1 MLGSSER
8 KVGAL
13 CASERGGGLPRN
25 PGGVGSAT
33 GIEVTFQKGNREYLL
48 YSVLPL
54 ISQTLKRMRS
64 FHTDGYRSHVFC
76 VIVFTAVS
84 CLLLWP
90 FVIKSLQKGF
100 FCAIDAMWVMDEALK
115 LQQARFVL
123 TQDELENAPIW
134 VVSVESARDRR
145 SAVLA
150 NFHRENV
157 TFDFVNAVDASCG
170 IPAGDLHRFVG
181 PKLASAIRH
190 GERAPIIRA
199 ETAAAISHLHLFD
212 RTVRQQIK
220 VAIQFEDDVVLLPDF
235 KGKALQ
241 LFNQL
246 PEDWDFMY
254 LSDCQKTDDWTPTGK
269 FVDTDILTL
278 RRGPC
283 TTGFAYRTPAATKV
297 LQHVQKHGLG
307 SPFDVMLGSLAFA
320 KKIHMYTSSHRLA
333 KVSRVASVIQ
343 HSGHHNQK
351 LNLPPWDSARRGL
364 RHTKP

>member
-1 MLGSSER
+1 MR
-8 KVGAL
+8 AMCVCVGTQSW
-13 CASERGGGLPRN
+13 CAVPFGG
-25 PGGVGSAT
+25 GGVGSPGTPAVWVGT
-33 GIEVTFQKGNREYLL
+33 EVTFQKRNREYLL

-64 FHTDGYRSHVFC
+64 FHMDGYRSRVFC

-134 VVSVESARDRR
+134 VVSLESARDRR

-190 GERAPIIRA
+190 GELAPIVRA

-246 PEDWDFMY
+246 PDDWDFMY
-254 LSDCQKTDDWTPTGK
+254 LSDCHCMATRHWCVCWRLCEHGAEIGQKCQCDGLTG
-269 FVDTDILTL
+269 
-278 RRGPC
+278 C
-283 TTGFAYRTPAATKV
+283 AA
-297 LQHVQKHGLG
+297 
-307 SPFDVMLGSLAFA
+307 A
-320 KKIHMYTSSHRLA
+320 
-333 KVSRVASVIQ
+333 
-343 HSGHHNQK
+343 
-351 LNLPPWDSARRGL
+351 
-364 RHTKP
+364 

>member
-1 MLGSSER
+1 MAVTCLDGSR
-8 KVGAL
+8 L
-13 CASERGGGLPRN
+13 R
-25 PGGVGSAT
+25 
-33 GIEVTFQKGNREYLL
+33 
-48 YSVLPL
+48 
-54 ISQTLKRMRS
+54 
-64 FHTDGYRSHVFC
+64 VFC
-76 VIVFTAVS
+76 VIVFTALS

-100 FCAIDAMWVMDEALK
+100 FCAIDAVWAMDEALK
-115 LQQARFVL
+115 RQQARFVF
-123 TQDELENAPIW
+123 TQDELENTPIW
-134 VVSVESARDRR
+134 VVSLESARDRR

-157 TFDFVNAVDASCG
+157 TFEFVNAIEASSG

-181 PKLASAIRH
+181 PKLARAIRH

-199 ETAAAISHLHLFD
+199 ETAAALSHLHLFA
-212 RTVRQQIK
+212 RVVRQQIK
-220 VAIQFEDDVVLLPDF
+220 VVIQFEDDVILLPDF
-235 KGKALQ
+235 KGKALH

-254 LSDCQKTDDWTPTGK
+254 LSECQKTDDWTPVGK

-297 LQHVQKHGLG
+297 LQHVQKHGLS
-307 SPFDVMLGSLAFA
+307 SPFDVLLGNLTFA

-333 KVSRVASVIQ
+333 KFSRVASIIQ
-343 HSGHHNQK
+343 HSGHHNQT
-351 LNLPPWDSARRGL
+351 LTLPPWDSARRGL
-364 RHTKP
+364 RHTKHT